1 MKLSLRKLALMSV
14 LAISSVAM
22 AQAPLYYTGSITD
35 PSWDPANP
43 AEFTYANGKYTIKL
57 DNATEGGQFKMSLTK
72 GSWDEFNVGVIGLAD
87 GYKLSIGEAQALA
100 SGSDSNIEI
109 PGNGNFVI
117 TVDLNEMTITTTGNV
132 IVSDEATPVYV
143 RGDISSWNPTVQ
155 MNYIGKDE
163 NQFDTYQIDLD
174 ELTGSFKI
182 ADASWGSINYGKS
195 GVTVQ
200 KGDTITLNYNDNNL
214 SANLTDVR
222 LTFHHAGNRQP
233 SDLEVAEK
241 AGVENVMVDQNG
253 AAKYYNLNGVAVKAN
268 TMVPGLYI
276 KVVGGTASKVMV
288 K

>member
-35 PSWDPANP
+35 PQWDPTNP

-57 DNATEGGQFKMSLTK
+57 DNATEGGQFKMSLVK
-72 GSWDEFNVGVIGLAD
+72 GEWADFNTGVIGLAD
-87 GYKLSIGEAQALA
+87 GYKLSIGEPQALA

-143 RGDISSWNPTVQ
+143 RGDISSWNATVQ

-195 GVTVQ
+195 GTTVQ

-276 KVVGGTASKVMV
+276 KVVGGSASKVMV